1 MASDMLT
8 ICLKGDTLNT
18 FGWIYAGIFFE
29 DKVMRKLIYLP
40 AIVAVFLVGSSAA
53 AAELKDG
60 FFGIEW
66 KANLAELS
74 GFEKVGE
81 HLNVIYFANPERVFS
96 IDDVKI
102 PDVLYGSY
110 SNQFF
115 AVYINIQTIEVFS
128 SLRRGFNS
136 KFGVPRISMG
146 SPEQQTTYQ
155 WKSKKTKIKL
165 KTYENENNMK
175 LALYYSPLSIQVNE
189 AQQEAFAENFKNP
202 VFPLDEGRM
211 QKAID
216 FMHEERSFIGPR

>member
-1 MASDMLT
+1 
-8 ICLKGDTLNT
+8 
-18 FGWIYAGIFFE
+18 
-29 DKVMRKLIYLP
+29 MRKPIYLIIM
-40 AIVAVFLVGSSAA
+40 AAFILVSSRAT

-60 FFGIEW
+60 FFGIKW
-66 KANLAELS
+66 RANLAELS

-81 HLNVIYFANPERVFS
+81 NLNVIYFANPERVFT

-110 SNQFF
+110 ANQFF

-128 SLRRGFNS
+128 HLKRGFNS

-146 SPEQQTTYQ
+146 SPAQLTTYQ

-165 KTYENENNMK
+165 KTYENRDMMK
-175 LALYYSPLSIQVNE
+175 LALYYTPLSRQVNE
-189 AQQEAFAENFKNP
+189 AQQETFAENFSNP
-202 VFPLDEGRM
+202 LFPLDEDRL

-216 FMHEERSFIGPR
+216 FMDEKRSFIGPP